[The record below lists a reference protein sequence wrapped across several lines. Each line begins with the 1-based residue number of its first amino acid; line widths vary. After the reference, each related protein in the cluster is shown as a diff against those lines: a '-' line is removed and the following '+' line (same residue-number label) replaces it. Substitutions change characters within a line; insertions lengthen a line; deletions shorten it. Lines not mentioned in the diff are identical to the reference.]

1 MGCAPAPAPDAPA
14 DPEIHRVRC
23 VAVELITQAVAAA
36 EAGAVS
42 PTNIVAFIEKVK
54 GTPAGEDPR
63 VAALLNDLEGQVIEA
78 LSDSASF
85 KRWGGHYLRSLGRS
99 HLLQICTNFKDPGL
113 QIYGGSAFERLR
125 DEGDDAFLS
134 LPPPVQ

>member
-1 MGCAPAPAPDAPA
+1 M
-14 DPEIHRVRC
+14 
-23 VAVELITQAVAAA
+23 AVELITQAVAAA
-36 EAGAVS
+36 EAGTVS
-42 PTNIVAFIEKVK
+42 PANIGAFSVAVK
-54 GTPAGEDPR
+54 GTTACEDPR
-63 VAALLNDLEGQVIEA
+63 VAALLTDLEGQVTEA

-113 QIYGGSAFERLR
+113 QVYGGSAFERIR

-134 LPPPVQ
+134 LPPPVHAVDPVLAALMAQ